1 MKDHIRCPGFPRF
14 FSGTGLIVI
23 AAALLF
29 VACDEQPGQ
38 PPSQQAVEYAQE
50 RADQA
55 VRQTVEAEQQ
65 VRHARRLRDID
76 RMRYETHVTEVQVQ
90 QRLLHSLLV
99 GLSFVVLAT
108 MIWLA
113 IEIRRRRVLSAVIHN
128 TLEMQGD
135 PTRNDEKS
143 PTPPS

>member
-1 MKDHIRCPGFPRF
+1 MKDHIRCPGSPGALR
-14 FSGTGLIVI
+14 GTGLIVI

-38 PPSQQAVEYAQE
+38 PPSQQAVEHAQE

-76 RMRYETHVTEVQVQ
+76 RLRYDAHVTELQAE
-90 QRLLHSLLV
+90 QRLLRNLLV
-99 GLSFVVLAT
+99 GLSLVLLAT

-113 IEIRRRRVLSAVIHN
+113 IEIRRRRILSAVIHN

-135 PTRNDEKS
+135 PTRNDENS